1 MGARRRTTSFLVVT
15 LAGILLLAQVQS
27 GLAIL
32 GVFWWSILSWDN
44 PTTHAFENA
53 ASLVPSYTD
62 PTLEA
67 CDHIAAAATQPLPS
81 HRSFEPRSRAKTA
94 VLSSRITRSPP
105 AA

>member
-1 MGARRRTTSFLVVT
+1 MGARRRTTSFLIVT

-32 GVFWWSILSWDN
+32 GIFWWSILSWDN
-44 PTTHAFENA
+44 PATHAFENA
-53 ASLVPSYTD
+53 VSLVPSYTD

-67 CDHIAAAATQPLPS
+67 CDHVTAAAGQPLRS
-81 HRSFEPRSRAKTA
+81 HWSFGSGSRAKTPA
-94 VLSSRITRSPP
+94 LSSRITRSPP

>member
-1 MGARRRTTSFLVVT
+1 MGARRRTTSFLVVS
-15 LAGILLLAQVQS
+15 LAGILLLAQVQF

-67 CDHIAAAATQPLPS
+67 CDHIAAATQPLPS
-81 HRSFEPRSRAKTA
+81 HWSFEPRSRAKTPA
-94 VLSSRITRSPP
+94 LSSRITRSPP